1 MAEQQQ
7 NPLPDDAGL
16 RAVRKLVTEFTEE
29 MKAHRYARV
38 VENFDGDPNKFKG
51 WIRQIEKYALL
62 TGKYDDRQGIAYQKS
77 KGVVKDVMQRL
88 ASGQPHGNW
97 ERMKFELTKR
107 FAPIPNPIR
116 ALALLREIRQMP
128 GENARVLSERL
139 LDLAEE
145 ASESGPGDQM
155 HAPLV
160 EKQLVGFF
168 IDALRDDHLKLKILR
183 DNSGTLERAV
193 ELATRDQ
200 TQQEREASNDEDD
213 ADTQAQSL
221 SRSSNDEETMTKD
234 DVDDDDEP
242 AGSVDM
248 EIDA

>member
-1 MAEQQQ
+1 MRCSQ
-7 NPLPDDAGL
+7 
-16 RAVRKLVTEFTEE
+16 V
-29 MKAHRYARV
+29 
-38 VENFDGDPNKFKG
+38 
-51 WIRQIEKYALL
+51 
-62 TGKYDDRQGIAYQKS
+62 YDDRQCIAYQKS
-77 KGVVKDVMQRL
+77 KGVVKDVMQKL

-128 GENARVLSERL
+128 GENARMLSERL

-145 ASESGPGDQM
+145 AFTSGPDGPGNQM

-168 IDALRDDHLKLKILR
+168 IDALRDDHLKLKILS

-200 TQQEREASNDEDD
+200 TQREREASNDEDD

-221 SRSSNDEETMTKD
+221 PRSSNDEETMTKD

-248 EIDA
+248 EIA